1 MEFYKTET
9 GLVYAYSDEQIAA
22 GFVAA
27 GLVKMT
33 ADEVELHC
41 NPPAS
46 AEELAE
52 EAKGQQLALRIAAD
66 SEIEW
71 RQDAVG
77 EGIATE
83 EETTALADWKN
94 YRVQLMRVDTSKAPD
109 IEWPTFPAQK

>member
-9 GLVYAYSDEQIAA
+9 GLVYAYSDDQIKA

-41 NPPAS
+41 NPPVS
-46 AEELAE
+46 PEELTE
-52 EAKGQQLALRIAAD
+52 EAKGQQLALRLAAD

-71 RQDAVG
+71 RQDAVDT
-77 EGIATE
+77 GIATD
-83 EETTALADWKN
+83 EETALLSAWKT
-94 YRVQLMRVDTSKAPD
+94 YRVQLMRVDISKAPD
-109 IEWPTFPAQK
+109 IEWPATPSE